1 MPDKLNVPAIVCP
14 GLARSGTSYLYYQ
27 LTNQNNRKFF
37 NVPRTKETNYFIN
50 EPNPNSV
57 SFTSLYTDIS
67 SAKYCLDFSPSYLG
81 WADAIHRICETLTPE
96 LTKIILNLR
105 SPVDRA
111 VSNYLHDLKVEVS
124 TRQRGDN
131 VSFSFFSREAQPKY
145 LKRLAS
151 TARSL
156 IEAFGRDNVFV
167 VNFHKDIVDPVRL
180 RNRLSS
186 FLGIE
191 LGEFSSEHVSPGGW
205 LPYYLYSEDHLR
217 TEIILNGE
225 IRSIPPGTLLLVN
238 GNFSRRWDD
247 ISPSLAKDLML
258 ASGTWTKMIDQPE
271 LSALRNILQ
280 KDFEEVLEMLGEDPR
295 DYPDP
300 ASLVAAPAKIDESVF
315 DTLPLQSQI
324 PDHSSLKDE
333 EVQLPEPNR
342 SRDHMVHEISR
353 SEAEKK
359 GVTREEIIY
368 GYRFIL
374 GREPESESVIESKL
388 WVESWQQLR
397 ELFLSSDEFRTRFEA

>member
-1 MPDKLNVPAIVCP
+1 M
-14 GLARSGTSYLYYQ
+14 
-27 LTNQNNRKFF
+27 
-37 NVPRTKETNYFIN
+37 
-50 EPNPNSV
+50 
-57 SFTSLYTDIS
+57 
-67 SAKYCLDFSPSYLG
+67 
-81 WADAIHRICETLTPE
+81 
-96 LTKIILNLR
+96 
-105 SPVDRA
+105 
-111 VSNYLHDLKVEVS
+111 
-124 TRQRGDN
+124 
-131 VSFSFFSREAQPKY
+131 
-145 LKRLAS
+145 
-151 TARSL
+151 
-156 IEAFGRDNVFV
+156 
-167 VNFHKDIVDPVRL
+167 
-180 RNRLSS
+180 
-186 FLGIE
+186 
-191 LGEFSSEHVSPGGW
+191 
-205 LPYYLYSEDHLR
+205 PYYLYSEDHLR